1 MLNMKSMFSRTFAAL
16 VLAAS
21 SVAAFASP
29 VYHVTI
35 DTTTLG
41 TGSAFLDLALGTLGD
56 ATPVTATLS
65 GFKGDFVDVAD
76 RLGDSTGSVAEGTIV
91 LGNSESWNDV
101 YYAVKLGGKFDFNI
115 SFLTGADDTTIGTRF
130 SAALYDAIGYLG
142 LEGDLVQIDLMPGGA
157 DVLSDPNAYGQV
169 GIAAAANVPEPSA
182 AALVLIGLM
191 MAGAVARR
199 RS

>member
-1 MLNMKSMFSRTFAAL
+1 MKSMFSRTFAAL

-41 TGSAFLDLALGTLGD
+41 TGSAFLDLALGALGD

-65 GFKGDFVDVAD
+65 GFKGDFVDIAD
-76 RLGDSTGSVAEGTIV
+76 RLGDSKGSVAEGTIV

-101 YYAVKLGGKFDFNI
+101 YYAIKLGGKFDFNV

-130 SAALYDAIGYLG
+130 SAALYDAVGYLG
-142 LEGDLVQIDLMPGGA
+142 LEGDLVQIDLMPGAA

-169 GIAAAANVPEPSA
+169 SAVSADVPEPSA

-191 MAGAVARR
+191 MAGAAARR

>member
-41 TGSAFLDLALGTLGD
+41 TGSAFLDLALGALGD

-65 GFKGDFVDVAD
+65 GFKGDFVDIAD
-76 RLGDSTGSVAEGTIV
+76 RLGDSKGSVAEGTIV

-101 YYAVKLGGKFDFNI
+101 YYAIKLGGKFDFNV

-130 SAALYDAIGYLG
+130 SAALYDAVGYLG
-142 LEGDLVQIDLMPGGA
+142 LEGDLVQIDLMPGAA

-169 GIAAAANVPEPSA
+169 SAVSADVPEPSA

-191 MAGAVARR
+191 MAGAAARR